1 MHILNSVKSGP
12 WSFKAAVIMLFEGKQ
27 VTQLGLFLWQECHTS
42 AGAKA
47 KKKKKKADGQEKVF
61 RVYASQHF
69 GCLVS

>member
-47 KKKKKKADGQEKVF
+47 KKKEKDG
-61 RVYASQHF
+61 
-69 GCLVS
+69 